1 MVMFTW
7 NSFSSC
13 PSCVFVQLCVIWT
26 FFLVWLFYFQDDS
39 LGADAYWAA
48 GLHLYTPLPFRP
60 GRGGLGDRIKT
71 HLFLNSGNLISLNTS
86 MLWILLSM
94 QKCMQ
99 CYVCNSI
106 MVWPVSL
113 GTWCILVHGFS
124 SSHANLRLSI
134 VIHVTW
140 SWRVK

>member
-1 MVMFTW
+1 MDF
-7 NSFSSC
+7 
-13 PSCVFVQLCVIWT
+13 IE
-26 FFLVWLFYFQDDS
+26 
-39 LGADAYWAA
+39 
-48 GLHLYTPLPFRP
+48 
-60 GRGGLGDRIKT
+60 
-71 HLFLNSGNLISLNTS
+71 
-86 MLWILLSM
+86 

-124 SSHANLRLSI
+124 SPHANLRLSI